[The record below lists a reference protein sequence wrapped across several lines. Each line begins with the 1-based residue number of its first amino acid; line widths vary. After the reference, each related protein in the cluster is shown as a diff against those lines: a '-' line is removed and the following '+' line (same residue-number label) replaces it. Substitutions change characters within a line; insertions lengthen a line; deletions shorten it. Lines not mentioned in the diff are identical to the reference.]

1 MQRDVIVLAEMPSA
15 TRPVATWSSPRSTA
29 AQAASGRTSEG
40 RASGRLRRA
49 AWKCDIVIGPR
60 APHDGDPQSREN
72 TGPADETPPSADE
85 RENSRDEPKTR
96 ADPTPVGSAR
106 PTNRAATRP

>member
-29 AQAASGRTSEG
+29 AHAASGSTSEG

-60 APHDGDPQSREN
+60 APRDGDPQSRDN
-72 TGPADETPPSADE
+72 TGPADEPPPPPDD
-85 RENSRDEPKTR
+85 REDSGDEPKTR
-96 ADPTPVGSAR
+96 VDPALIGRAR
-106 PTNRAATRP
+106 